1 MSKKVS
7 LTVNRS
13 RFDIDLD
20 EAFADY
26 LLGQL
31 KKDFKLETNNDLKV
45 LLHAY
50 VKKNYE
56 LYEQEKQIDALLR
69 QIDPQNLETD

>member
-56 LYEQEKQIDALLR
+56 LYEQEQKISGMIKILDG
-69 QIDPQNLETD
+69 EG

>member
-1 MSKKVS
+1 MSRKVS

-20 EAFADY
+20 DAFAEY

-31 KKDFKLETNNDLKV
+31 EKDFKLETNNDLKV

-56 LYEQEKQIDALLR
+56 LFEHEQKINAILQR
-69 QIDPQNLETD
+69 LEAESSEAD

>member
-20 EAFADY
+20 DAFADY

-50 VKKNYE
+50 VKRNYE
-56 LYEQEKQIDALLR
+56 LFEQDRKIDALL
-69 QIDPQNLETD
+69 QQMDPHHFESD

>member
-13 RFDIDLD
+13 RFEIDLD
-20 EAFADY
+20 DDFADY
-26 LLGQL
+26 LLKEL
-31 KKDFKLETNNDLKV
+31 KKDFKFDANNDLKV

-50 VKKNYE
+50 VKKQSE
-56 LYEQEKQIDALLR
+56 VFEQEKKIFKLIKTIDGTR
-69 QIDPQNLETD
+69 